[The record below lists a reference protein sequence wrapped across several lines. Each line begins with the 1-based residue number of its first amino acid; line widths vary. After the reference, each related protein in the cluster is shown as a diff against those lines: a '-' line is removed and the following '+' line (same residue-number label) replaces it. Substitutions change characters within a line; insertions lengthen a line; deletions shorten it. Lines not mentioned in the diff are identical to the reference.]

1 MGGLTAV
8 LLSKLK
14 FSAAGAKGKRAPSRE
29 VQAYTLLMYTL
40 RICPVLHGGGGYTL
54 AVARA
59 ARLLCSHAQN
69 AHAPRRDEED
79 CDQGD

>member
-1 MGGLTAV
+1 MTAV

-54 AVARA
+54 AVGKGGPLA
-59 ARLLCSHAQN
+59 LLTRSKC
-69 AHAPRRDEED
+69 PRSPPR
-79 CDQGD
+79 